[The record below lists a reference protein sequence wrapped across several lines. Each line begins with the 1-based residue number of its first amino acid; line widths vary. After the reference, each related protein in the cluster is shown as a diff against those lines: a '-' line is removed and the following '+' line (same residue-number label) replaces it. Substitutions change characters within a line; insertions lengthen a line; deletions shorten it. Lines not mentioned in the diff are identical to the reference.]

1 MANFDK
7 AFNLRRRHPTGMLH
21 MLANEVQSRLTRLSY
36 RASLDVSYGPSP
48 GEKLDI
54 FPAAKA
60 NAPVFIFIHGGYFR
74 ALDKAQYSYLA
85 QAFVKAGC
93 TLVLVNYD
101 LAPKVTVKEIVD
113 QNVKAFA
120 WVHKNIHKWQGNPE
134 HLVVGGHSVGGFL
147 TAKILAHDWPQE
159 IKQSIKGAVM
169 LSGLYDLKQM
179 QQSFLNKVLNLSDQ
193 EVAELSPI
201 LETGVFNFVPHII
214 MAVGNDET
222 NEFIR
227 QTQVYSEKL
236 KKENCRLDCLFLEG
250 KNHYTVSR
258 LLSHKENT
266 LMEKIFTLLV

>member
-21 MLANEVQSRLTRLSY
+21 MLANEVQSRFTRLTY
-36 RASLDVSYGPSP
+36 RASLDVSYGSSP

-54 FPAAKA
+54 FPATKA
-60 NAPVFIFIHGGYFR
+60 NTPVFIFIHGYFR

-101 LAPKVTVKEIVD
+101 LAPKATVKEIVD

-120 WVHKNIHKWQGNPE
+120 WVHKNIHKWQGNPK

-258 LLSHKENT
+258 LLSHKENS

>member
-1 MANFDK
+1 MENFDK
-7 AFNLRRRHPTGMLH
+7 EFNLRKRHPTGMLH
-21 MLANEVQSRLTRLSY
+21 MLANEVQSRLTRLNY
-36 RASLDVSYGPSP
+36 RASLDVSYGQSP

-74 ALDKAQYSYLA
+74 ALDKSQYSYLA
-85 QAFVKAGC
+85 QAFVKVGC
-93 TLVLVNYD
+93 SLVLVNYD
-101 LAPKVTVKEIVD
+101 LAPKVSVKEIVD
-113 QNVKAFA
+113 QNLKAFA

-193 EVAELSPI
+193 EVAELSPM

-222 NEFIR
+222 DEFIR
-227 QTQVYSEKL
+227 QTQVYSKKL
-236 KKENCRLDCLFLEG
+236 NKEGCSLECMFLES

-258 LLSHKENT
+258 LLSYSNNE
-266 LMEKIFTLLV
+266 LMVKILRLLA